1 MSKSENII
9 GRQDKTMK
17 KSIDNYAASILQLH
31 VELQRLPEY
40 HPDYEKKQDQLSRQ
54 LTAWSKKLNIT
65 IHVASNEQ
73 VPYTVEELEY
83 PMMPMSTIKAG
94 GERQVGDYIFYL
106 DDYDMF
112 GGPCVERKGTTRK
125 GGRMIGCDLYSSF
138 SKKDNRRR
146 FEAEF
151 KRYQKDPRFNL
162 FVLIA
167 ECSYGEFISF
177 KPAFN
182 GKNYNK
188 TNYGMNVAA
197 RRATLA
203 KLISMGVVVH
213 FAGTRQAAVE
223 LYHDLVIQWCRTNY
237 VKILNIE

>member
-17 KSIDNYAASILQLH
+17 KSTDNYAASILQLH

-40 HPDYEKKQDQLSRQ
+40 HPDHEKKQDQLSRQ

-112 GGPCVERKGTTRK
+112 GGLCVERKGTTRK
-125 GGRMIGCDLYSSF
+125 GGRMVGCDLYSSF
-138 SKKDNRRR
+138 AKKDNRNR
-146 FEAEF
+146 FYREIQRF
-151 KRYQKDPRFNL
+151 KQDHRFDTM
-162 FVLIA
+162 VLIA
-167 ECSYGEFISF
+167 ECSKGEYLTF
-177 KPAFN
+177 KPSFN
-182 GKNYNK
+182 GNNYNR
-188 TNYGMNVAA
+188 TNFGMNVAA
-197 RRATLA
+197 RRATIA
-203 KLISMGVVVH
+203 KLEMMGVHVD
-213 FAGTRQAAVE
+213 FAGTRSEAVKS
-223 LYHDLVIQWCRTNY
+223 YRDLIIQWCRTRY
-237 VKILNIE
+237 TQILDI